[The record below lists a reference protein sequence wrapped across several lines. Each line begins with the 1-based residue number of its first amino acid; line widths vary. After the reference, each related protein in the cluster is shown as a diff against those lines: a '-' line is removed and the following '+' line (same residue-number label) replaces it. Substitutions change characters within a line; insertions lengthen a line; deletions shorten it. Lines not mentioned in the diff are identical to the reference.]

1 MTLRQLYYFRNVAE
15 LRHYTKAA
23 EISRASQSGLSHA
36 IRELERE
43 LNVELFQK
51 RGRNVELTKYGQL
64 FLPYVQKALK
74 MLESGVSRLADPA
87 GPDTGTITIAG
98 TPSLAQ
104 FASDIIVRYMADT
117 KRAGVRLQFN
127 QETTI
132 AQLREH
138 LLSGKVDLAFS
149 TKIEHSQIGST
160 YIGEHPIVLLVS
172 ETHRFAQYGEV
183 ELRMLDGEDFIAF
196 SPDCQLRK
204 LVDEAFRTLD
214 IHPAIKAETN
224 QDLIMDSLV
233 AANCGVA
240 LVPYPLGGIP
250 YHTKVVP
257 VANNLPPRQL
267 YLMWNQK
274 QDLSTAVNCFSEY
287 IARSGAVFSRFLE
300 KIYCR

>member
-204 LVDEAFRTLD
+204 LVDGVSYTGYSSRDKGGNESGSNYGQFSSGQLRCCPCTLSSGRYSISYKSRTSC
-214 IHPAIKAETN
+214 
-224 QDLIMDSLV
+224 Q
-233 AANCGVA
+233 
-240 LVPYPLGGIP
+240 
-250 YHTKVVP
+250 
-257 VANNLPPRQL
+257 
-267 YLMWNQK
+267 
-274 QDLSTAVNCFSEY
+274 
-287 IARSGAVFSRFLE
+287 
-300 KIYCR
+300 